1 MSGAREQAVS
11 FSVVIPAYN
20 QSRWLGEA
28 IASALAQ
35 DPPPMQVIVVDDGS
49 TDDTDAVISPFR
61 DRIELIR
68 QENQGVAVARNRGM
82 ERASGQW
89 IAFLDGDDRWRS
101 GHLETLARAALE
113 NPDAGLIFTGAV
125 VIDREGRELKKKPGR
140 LGSDPFES
148 LLLENTV
155 TTSSAAVN
163 RSCLES
169 TGMFLP
175 GLFGPEDWDLWLRIA
190 HNHKVVHVAAIT
202 VDYRR
207 HPQGAVGSLGLKF
220 RDNTL
225 LVMDRAAALH
235 PGISSRTMARA
246 RANRY
251 LESAV
256 RMFAGLDTKA
266 ARKELL
272 LAFRENPLLPRT
284 WAMLAAT
291 LGGRSAARA
300 VMALLRSREG
310 GR

>member
-68 QENQGVAVARNRGM
+68 QENQGVAAARNRGM
-82 ERASGQW
+82 ERATGQW
-89 IAFLDGDDRWRS
+89 IAFLDADDRWRP
-101 GHLETLARAALE
+101 GHLGTLARAALE

-125 VIDREGRELKKKPGR
+125 VIDREGRELKKRPGR
-140 LGSDPFES
+140 LGSDPFTS
-148 LLLENTV
+148 LLLENTI

-163 RSCLES
+163 RPCLET

-175 GLFGPEDWDLWLRIA
+175 GLRAGEDWDLWLRIA
-190 HNHKVVHVAAIT
+190 HKYGVVHVAAIT

-207 HPQGAVGSLGLKF
+207 HPQGAVGSLGPAF
-220 RDNTL
+220 RDDNL
-225 LVMDRAAALH
+225 FALSRAAALD
-235 PGISSRTMARA
+235 PGIPARTLARA

-251 LESAV
+251 LESAL
-256 RMFAGLDTKA
+256 RMFAALEIRA
-266 ARKELL
+266 ARKELK
-272 LAFRENPLLPRT
+272 LALRENPLLPRA
-284 WAMLAAT
+284 WAMLVAT
-291 LGGRSAARA
+291 LGGRPAARA
-300 VMALLRSREG
+300 VMSLLRLREG